1 MSLAGGR
8 SAKTITDASGNYH
21 FANVDTGMFY
31 TVTPSLVNYHFS
43 PESTSFS
50 LLANKTDAV
59 FTATRDAI
67 ITGNAIDT
75 PEYFVR
81 QHYVDFLGREP
92 DPSGFAFWSN
102 QIRSCGDDAGC
113 IERRTINVSA
123 AYFLSMEFQATGGL
137 VDSLY
142 RASYGRRPQFAEFMP
157 DAATV
162 GQGVIVGAEGD
173 WAGQLNANK
182 QAFIAAWVQ
191 RPEFV
196 SAYGGLSNG
205 AFVDALLGHT
215 GVSFSQGERAAL
227 VSALSGGSSRADVLR
242 QIVENPSFVN
252 AKRNETFVMMQY
264 FGYLRRDPDEAGYR
278 FWLNKLNQFGG
289 NFEQAEMVKSFI
301 VSGEYRNRFQQ

>member
-1 MSLAGGR
+1 
-8 SAKTITDASGNYH
+8 
-21 FANVDTGMFY
+21 
-31 TVTPSLVNYHFS
+31 
-43 PESTSFS
+43 
-50 LLANKTDAV
+50 
-59 FTATRDAI
+59 
-67 ITGNAIDT
+67 
-75 PEYFVR
+75 
-81 QHYVDFLGREP
+81 
-92 DPSGFAFWSN
+92 
-102 QIRSCGDDAGC
+102 
-113 IERRTINVSA
+113 
-123 AYFLSMEFQATGGL
+123 MEFQATGGL

-196 SAYGGLSNG
+196 AAYGGLSNG
-205 AFVDALLGHT
+205 AYVDTLLGHT

-227 VSALSGGSSRADVLR
+227 VSGLDTGTMTRATALR
-242 QIVENPSFVN
+242 QIAEDGRFVN

-264 FGYLRRDPDEAGYR
+264 FGYLRRDPDESGYR

-301 VSGEYRNRFQQ
+301 VSGEYRNRFNH